1 MSKQHIDLTMDE
13 VAQIVQSQSAWKV
26 INSLLEKGL
35 IEVYENLQD
44 HYKTR
49 QENFVFMQA
58 NFQDEANL
66 KTLFDQLEKAPKQLQ
81 LLLSYLHLVR
91 SQSVVSQKE
100 LLSDSKSSSA
110 QLNALVNKGIFYV
123 KRMDVDRVRFEQP
136 VDVKENKLSPL
147 QQQAYHEIND
157 GFNAGKPVLLK
168 GITGSGKTHIYFQCI
183 ADCIAKGK
191 TALYLL
197 PEIAL
202 TTQIIRKL
210 RAVFGEQVGI
220 YHSRFSNN
228 ERVEIWNKLRAGEYK
243 IIIGARSAV
252 MLPFDNLGLIIV
264 DEEHDTSY
272 KQQDLSP
279 RYHARDTAIV
289 LASLHK
295 ASILLGTAT
304 PSIESYFNCQQ
315 GKYKLVKLTE
325 RFGHGQLPTL
335 HLIDS
340 NQDMMLR
347 KNQGI
352 FSSVLIDAIQQSILN
367 KKQVI
372 LFQNRRGYSPFVQ
385 CQSCGWVPHC
395 KYCDVSLTYHKESDR
410 LHCHYCG
417 SKSPQIKLCAACGN
431 AKMIARSYG
440 TEKIE
445 ESIRQLFPNARVQR
459 FDWDAMKNKN
469 RHQEIIR
476 QFEKAEIDIL
486 VGTQM
491 VVKGLDFE
499 HVNVVG
505 VLSADSLLS
514 FPDFRTNERFFQLL
528 EQVSGRAGRTNA
540 DGKVFVQL
548 YKTNHPTI
556 QFVKAHDF
564 DGFYQSE
571 MDQRLAYQYPPF
583 TRLIKITLRHRNQET
598 VMAAAAKLTEELI
611 SLPKTSIFGPS
622 DPPVAKVRN
631 HFLREILLKVNRDA
645 QVMKELKA
653 TLREKVLKL
662 HTTKHFSTVQV
673 SIDVDPY

>member
-1 MSKQHIDLTMDE
+1 MSKNHIDLTMDE
-13 VAQIVQSQSAWKV
+13 VAQIVQTQSAWKV

-49 QENFVFMQA
+49 QENFVFIQA
-58 NFQDEANL
+58 KYQDEAHL
-66 KTLFDQLEKAPKQLQ
+66 KILFDQLEKAPKQLQ
-81 LLLSYLHLVR
+81 LLLSFLHLVR

-100 LLSDSKSSSA
+100 ILLDSKTTAA
-110 QLNALVNKGIFYV
+110 QLNAMVNKGIFYT
-123 KRMDVDRVRFEQP
+123 KRMDVDRVRFEQH
-136 VDVKENKLSPL
+136 VDEKQNILSPL
-147 QQQAYHEIND
+147 QQQAYLEIND
-157 GFNAGKPVLLK
+157 GFKAGKPVLLK

-210 RAVFGEQVGI
+210 RSVFGEQVGI

-252 MLPFDNLGLIIV
+252 LLPFENLGLIIV

-279 RYHARDTAIV
+279 RYQARDTAIV

-315 GKYKLVKLTE
+315 GKYKLVKLNE
-325 RFGHGQLPTL
+325 RFGHGQLPAL

-340 NQDMMLR
+340 NQDMLLR

-352 FSSVLIDAIQQSILN
+352 FSSILIDAIQQSILQ

-540 DGKVFVQL
+540 DGKVFIQL

-564 DGFYQSE
+564 EAFF
-571 MDQRLAYQYPPF
+571 R
-583 TRLIKITLRHRNQET
+583 
-598 VMAAAAKLTEELI
+598 TEL
-611 SLPKTSIFGPS
+611 
-622 DPPVAKVRN
+622 
-631 HFLREILLKVNRDA
+631 
-645 QVMKELKA
+645 
-653 TLREKVLKL
+653 
-662 HTTKHFSTVQV
+662 
-673 SIDVDPY
+673 